1 MEDQTMDPE
10 NTAGEFTPVQIE
22 QISTIAAA
30 AATEALKQLVKPA
43 EAEGNVQ
50 HIDKDPAMNQADE
63 AEASLLKQ
71 LANPRFMMVRG
82 RKGAQLINVTKQGL
96 DAIGNWKKERSQYK
110 DTIFV
115 K

>member
-1 MEDQTMDPE
+1 MADTQSTTEVT
-10 NTAGEFTPVQIE
+10 GEFTPVQIE
-22 QISTIAAA
+22 QISTIAAQ
-30 AATEALKQLVKPA
+30 AATAALKQLVRPA

-82 RKGAQLINVTKQGL
+82 RKGAQLVNVTKQGL
-96 DAIGNWKKERSQYK
+96 DAIANWKKERSQYK